1 MLDAEGVKALS
12 TMPSLPELRA
22 KLLGLLQAPA
32 TQLVRLLNTPA
43 SQLARVLKAHQEK
56 AEEK

>member
-1 MLDAEGVKALS
+1 
-12 TMPSLPELRA
+12 MPSLPELRA